1 MAIGIIVAEVL
12 ELKSERNVGLGLT
25 WNYFLPVK
33 SSCFG
38 FCSTLR
44 EIHKIIGWIHL
55 LDTVVTLMHTIIC
68 DAEARGSESKAS
80 LNTANL

>member
-1 MAIGIIVAEVL
+1 MTIGIMVAEIL
-12 ELKSERNVGLGLT
+12 ELKSEWNVDLGLT

-38 FCSTLR
+38 FCSALR

-55 LDTVVTLMHTIIC
+55 LGAVVTLIHNIIC
-68 DAEARGSESKAS
+68 DAEAGV
-80 LNTANL
+80 